1 MTQSKEWPFKEAER
15 IVKRLE
21 KLGKNQVIAQ
31 TGFGP
36 SGLPHIGTF
45 GEVARTTFVLQ
56 ALRILAPSVKFKLV
70 SFSDDL
76 DGLRDIPS
84 NLPNAKMLKDH
95 LGKPLTSIPDPFGK
109 EQSFAHYMNNKLRE
123 FLDSFGFEYE
133 FASST
138 EKYRSGVFNEGLRR
152 VFNRRVEITELFTK
166 TISEAKRETWSP
178 FFPIC
183 QQCGKI
189 YSTQVTKYNEDNY
202 SISYSC
208 ANSLDGRYDACGY
221 KGETSILY
229 GGAKVGWKV
238 DWALRW
244 FALEVD
250 YEMHGEDLM
259 ESNRLSSKLVREIG
273 GKPPELFKYE
283 LFLDEQGAKI
293 SKKIGNGISID
304 QWLKYAPVDSLIH
317 FMYVKPQKSKRM
329 GLSILPK
336 IVDSYLELMA
346 KQGEKKTYSPV
357 TFVKRLSKGTH
368 ASSIDHENVVTYSLI
383 YNLVLAIGEA
393 DHGLV
398 RNYLLKY
405 QPRIE
410 SNIEYYD
417 DLIEGVIHYYTEYY
431 MPNKVEESPDGT
443 HDEGLREFYETLK
456 KLSINGSNLDADQI
470 QSIAFQTAKS
480 YDYEMKEW
488 FKYLYQ
494 VLLGQSTGPKIGSFI
509 ALIGI
514 RKALDRLSLYFEQ

>member
-329 GLSILPK
+329 DYP
-336 IVDSYLELMA
+336 Y
-346 KQGEKKTYSPV
+346 
-357 TFVKRLSKGTH
+357 
-368 ASSIDHENVVTYSLI
+368 
-383 YNLVLAIGEA
+383 
-393 DHGLV
+393 
-398 RNYLLKY
+398 Y
-405 QPRIE
+405 QR
-410 SNIEYYD
+410 
-417 DLIEGVIHYYTEYY
+417 
-431 MPNKVEESPDGT
+431 
-443 HDEGLREFYETLK
+443 
-456 KLSINGSNLDADQI
+456 
-470 QSIAFQTAKS
+470 
-480 YDYEMKEW
+480 
-488 FKYLYQ
+488 
-494 VLLGQSTGPKIGSFI
+494 
-509 ALIGI
+509 
-514 RKALDRLSLYFEQ
+514 

>member
-1 MTQSKEWPFKEAER
+1 
-15 IVKRLE
+15 
-21 KLGKNQVIAQ
+21 
-31 TGFGP
+31 
-36 SGLPHIGTF
+36 
-45 GEVARTTFVLQ
+45 
-56 ALRILAPSVKFKLV
+56 
-70 SFSDDL
+70 
-76 DGLRDIPS
+76 
-84 NLPNAKMLKDH
+84 
-95 LGKPLTSIPDPFGK
+95 
-109 EQSFAHYMNNKLRE
+109 
-123 FLDSFGFEYE
+123 
-133 FASST
+133 
-138 EKYRSGVFNEGLRR
+138 
-152 VFNRRVEITELFTK
+152 
-166 TISEAKRETWSP
+166 
-178 FFPIC
+178 
-183 QQCGKI
+183 
-189 YSTQVTKYNEDNY
+189 
-202 SISYSC
+202 
-208 ANSLDGRYDACGY
+208 
-221 KGETSILY
+221 
-229 GGAKVGWKV
+229 
-238 DWALRW
+238 
-244 FALEVD
+244 
-250 YEMHGEDLM
+250 
-259 ESNRLSSKLVREIG
+259 LVREIG

-417 DLIEGVIHYYTEYY
+417 ELIEGVIHYYTEYY
-431 MPNKVEESPDGT
+431 LPNKVEESPDGT

-514 RKALDRLSLYFEQ
+514 RRALDRLSLYFEQ